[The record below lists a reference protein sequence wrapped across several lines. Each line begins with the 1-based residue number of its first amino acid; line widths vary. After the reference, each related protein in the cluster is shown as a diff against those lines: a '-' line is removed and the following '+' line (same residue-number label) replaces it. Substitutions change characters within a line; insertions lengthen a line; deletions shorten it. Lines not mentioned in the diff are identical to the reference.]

1 MTINAQAFA
10 SVFQFKITQMKVSEH
25 GNTRGGFTT
34 VNLDIECDTVNVF
47 WEKVFQ
53 YVQLHLKKEIE
64 IYYEDNGQRL
74 FRYRTGN
81 NPDVNEIQN
90 YVVLFTENG
99 KDSSGKQKHRRLNE
113 VTTTYLQ
120 KFTNEY
126 RLSIQDSEKEYVS
139 PRLLVLQYGKKIEN
153 GVDHL
158 GLCKFLDALQPLDR
172 SGAVAPSAAEVIRQR
187 LKEKA
192 RETGR
197 YTGIIDMVWLSWA
210 NYITS
215 FRNLEER
222 ETLINQ
228 FVPPAHI
235 CLLADLQLQMK
246 DLLGFKTMEMI
257 RSSNMIKG
265 ISLALPTN
273 ETSRSSL
280 LSERVE
286 DQVDR
291 QHMP

>member
-34 VNLDIECDTVNVF
+34 VNLDFECDTVNVF

-64 IYYEDNGQRL
+64 IYYNEDNGQRL

-90 YVVLFTENG
+90 YVILFTENG
-99 KDSSGKQKHRRLNE
+99 KDSSGKQKYRKLNE

-158 GLCKFLDALQPLDR
+158 GLCKFLDTLQPLDR

-228 FVPPAHI
+228 FVPPAH
-235 CLLADLQLQMK
+235 LAHM
-246 DLLGFKTMEMI
+246 FTS
-257 RSSNMIKG
+257 RPST
-265 ISLALPTN
+265 TN
-273 ETSRSSL
+273 ERL
-280 LSERVE
+280 VGL
-286 DQVDR
+286 QN
-291 QHMP
+291 